1 MVMNNIFVF
10 LDPGGSQCTF
20 SRVGYAQTLAGGK
33 NAGEVID
40 LGPLVDIHDCADKC
54 CQHDNCEVA
63 HIRDNKCYA
72 VDCFTKDLC
81 QSFPVDNLDPNTN
94 AIVYMNKRS
103 EQRQRN
109 KGKIVKI

>member
-1 MVMNNIFVF
+1 MF
-10 LDPGGSQCTF
+10 LFSDAGGSQCTF

-33 NAGEVID
+33 HAGEVID
-40 LGPLVDIHDCADKC
+40 LGPLVDIYDCAEKC

-81 QSFPVDNLDPNTN
+81 QSFPVDNLDPKTN

-103 EQRQRN
+103 DQRQRN
-109 KGKIVKI
+109 KGMN